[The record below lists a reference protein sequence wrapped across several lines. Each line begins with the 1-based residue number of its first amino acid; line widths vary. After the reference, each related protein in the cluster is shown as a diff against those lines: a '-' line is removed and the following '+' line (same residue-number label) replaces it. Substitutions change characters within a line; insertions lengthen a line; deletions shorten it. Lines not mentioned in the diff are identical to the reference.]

1 VKFHELLSNTTK
13 SRLLSAECLFRENEL
28 EESQEE
34 TKKKKPIGEKMQ
46 MPTNKKKL
54 ISSNNQ

>member
-1 VKFHELLSNTTK
+1 MSYSATQQKAGSCQ
-13 SRLLSAECLFRENEL
+13 LSACLERMNWRRARKKP
-28 EESQEE
+28 
-34 TKKKKPIGEKMQ
+34 KKKKPIGEKMQ